1 MDSLLQDVRYALA
14 TLRRNPGFAL
24 AGLLTLALGIGATT
38 AVYSVLHG
46 VLLKPLPY
54 PNPERLVR
62 LWEEHPGGTT
72 VAGLRWL
79 SHRTYYAWLD
89 RSTTLADLGAY
100 AQYEYNVQF
109 GDEPARIFGGQFTP
123 SVFGMLGATPALGRF
138 FGPEEAV
145 DGAEPVVVISDRLWR
160 ERYGTDGAVI
170 GKQLVI
176 DQRSYTIIGVARPEL
191 DFPQRRVLFWIPYV
205 VLRVQDNPRRTF
217 AFSAIGRLKP
227 GVSLQQAEAE
237 GTAAARSM
245 PRPMSADL
253 FFGKGGPPVVHAR
266 QLADDVTL
274 SVRPALQVLAAG
286 VALVLLV
293 ACANVANLF
302 LSRGVARQRELAVRA
317 AIGAGRWRI
326 ARQLLTE
333 SAVLSLSG
341 GLAGLLLA
349 WALMRLLPALAPAGF
364 PRLENVQLDAR
375 VIVFAVSASIF
386 TALAA
391 GLAPA
396 IRGTRFRLAESL
408 QGGDG
413 STAGGFRG
421 RRARRLRDVLLIVES
436 AFAVILLVG
445 AALLGHSFVRLMR
458 VDPGYDADHVL
469 MARVSLPRN
478 SPRERMSQLLET
490 LLPRLRALPGVTAA
504 GAGSMMPLMSMTAI
518 TTFPLPPDAGRG
530 KPTTTRSLT
539 YMVTPGYAEALR
551 LRLREGRFFT
561 DGDTAPGL
569 RAMIVN
575 DEFVRQYLSNDPAIG
590 RRFENVYADDK
601 SVTTEIVGIVGT
613 VLKDGND
620 REPQPEIYFVHGS
633 PTRRMIGFANIVVR
647 TSDDPSRVAPALRDV
662 IRSADTAAIVERIE
676 PLSAMVSASV
686 EQPRFAT
693 MVLGAFAALAVAL
706 ASVGLYG
713 VLSYGVAQR
722 RRELALRAALG
733 ARRADL
739 VGLVLREG
747 LLVTIAGAALGL
759 VAATGLTRWMQ
770 GVLFGVTPLDAVSFA
785 FAPLVLL
792 PVAVAACLLPAR
804 RAGATDPAIALR
816 GD

>member
-1 MDSLLQDVRYALA
+1 MDSLIQDVRYALA

-72 VAGLRWL
+72 AAGQRWL

-89 RSTTLADLGAY
+89 RATTLDDISAY
-100 AQYEYNVQF
+100 AQYEYNVRF
-109 GDEPARIFGGQFTP
+109 GDEPTRIFGAQFTP
-123 SVFGMLGATPALGRF
+123 SAFGMLGATPALGRF

-145 DGAEPVVVISDRLWR
+145 DGADPVVVISDRLWR
-160 ERYGTDGAVI
+160 ERYGTDAGVI
-170 GKQLVI
+170 GKQLIV
-176 DQRSYTIIGVARPEL
+176 DEQPRTIIGVARPEL
-191 DFPQRRVLFWIPYV
+191 DFPERRVLFWIPYV
-205 VLRVQDNPRRTF
+205 IVRVQDNPRRTF
-217 AFSAIGRLKP
+217 AFSSIGRIKP
-227 GVSLQQAEAE
+227 GVSLAQAEAE

-266 QLADDVTL
+266 QLADDLTL
-274 SVRPALQVLAAG
+274 TVRPALQVLAAG

-317 AIGAGRWRI
+317 AIGAGRVRI

-333 SAVLSLSG
+333 SAVLSLAG
-341 GLAGLLLA
+341 GLAGILLA
-349 WALMRLLPALAPAGF
+349 WTLVRLLPALAPTGF
-364 PRLENVQLDAR
+364 PRLEDVRLDAR
-375 VIVFAVSASIF
+375 VIVFAAAASIF

-396 IRGTRFRLAESL
+396 IRGARFRLAESL

-421 RRARRLRDVLLIVES
+421 RRARRIRDVLLVVES

-445 AALLGHSFVRLMR
+445 AALLGHSFVRLTR
-458 VDPGYDADHVL
+458 VDSGYDADHVL

-478 SPRERMSQLLET
+478 SPEERMSQLLDAV
-490 LLPRLRALPGVTAA
+490 LPRLRATPGVTAA
-504 GAGSMMPLMSMTAI
+504 GAGSMAPLMTMSAI
-518 TTFPLPPDAGRG
+518 TAFPLPPDAGRG
-530 KPTTTRSLT
+530 KPTATRSLT
-539 YMVTPGYAEALR
+539 YMVTPGYAESLR
-551 LRLREGRFFT
+551 LRLREGRFFN
-561 DGDTAPGL
+561 DRDTAPGL
-569 RAMIVN
+569 RSMIVN
-575 DEFVRQYLSNDPAIG
+575 DEFVRQYLSNDPVVG
-590 RRFENVYADDK
+590 RRFENLYTNDK
-601 SVTTEIVGIVGT
+601 DVTTEIVGVVGT
-613 VLKDGND
+613 VLKFGND

-633 PTRRMIGFANIVVR
+633 PTRRMIGFANVLVR
-647 TSDDPSRVAPALRDV
+647 TTDDPSRLARTLRDIV
-662 IRSADTAAIVERIE
+662 QTADRTAIIERVE
-676 PLSAMVSASV
+676 PLSSLVSASV
-686 EQPRFAT
+686 DQPRFAT
-693 MVLGAFAALAVAL
+693 TVLGTFAALALAL

-747 LLVTIAGAALGL
+747 LAVTIAGAALGL
-759 VAATGLTRWMQ
+759 IAATGLTRWMQ

-785 FAPLVLL
+785 LAPVLLL

-804 RAGATDPAIALR
+804 RAGATDPAVALR
-816 GD
+816 GN